1 MEITNHL
8 HKRID
13 HPMPTFRGSGQRS
26 SPPCWFGAC
35 QIANKKEGAQPKRH
49 NLKNNMASTKKKVS
63 AKASVKFKDLKSKKN
78 PKGGISWS
86 GSTGGDD
93 SPTESVTARAFKK
106 I

>member
-1 MEITNHL
+1 
-8 HKRID
+8 
-13 HPMPTFRGSGQRS
+13 
-26 SPPCWFGAC
+26 
-35 QIANKKEGAQPKRH
+35 
-49 NLKNNMASTKKKVS
+49 MASTKKKVS